1 MTYLEKLEA
10 VRLARE
16 ALPHQRKTV
25 FDNQM
30 EQTSTLFSM
39 IRDRTLGPGGIPR
52 VNRFQAESLLAS
64 DNGPSVFVLLDRESH
79 SRRRYKSTED
89 VIAALKVRYDALLVM
104 DSGLDSEADN
114 SFSGQV
120 LNFASVEERLLHRTS
135 ASTIAGCSRDEALAL
150 QPPIN
155 CLDLQCLE
163 YNVKPYPL
171 TQERYTLL
179 DLLAHFAQTVDSANV
194 RDAGKT
200 NKVRY
205 SYEDLGGCERFTIIG
220 QEDAISLTHHD
231 HHGVGTFI
239 EVIDGLKLGVFWP
252 DMSEEDWEEFKDEGM
267 YWMKGRPKWTLL
279 RPGEVLFMGAGRCV
293 PHLIVTLKTSTCI
306 GGFFWDSQRMESTLE
321 GIYQELQQDDLKT
334 TNEGQAIQLDPVL
347 KTYRWFLQ
355 QPEYKRSAFYPS
367 NPETIQKLLN
377 QIFQELKRKKAK
389 PRREPEQ
396 TATNDGSSGI

>member
-16 ALPHQRKTV
+16 ALPHQCKTV

-52 VNRFQAESLLAS
+52 VTRFQAESLLAS
-64 DNGPSVFVLLDRESH
+64 ENSPPVFVLLDRESH

-89 VIAALKVRYDALLVM
+89 VIAALKLRYDQLMVT
-104 DSGLDSEADN
+104 DSGLDCEADD
-114 SFSGQV
+114 SFSGQL
-120 LNFASVEERLLHRTS
+120 LNLASVEERLLHRTS
-135 ASTIAGCSRDEALAL
+135 VTTVSGCSRDEAVAL

-179 DLLAHFAQTVDSANV
+179 DLLAHFAQTHDSASV
-194 RDAGKT
+194 RNAGKT
-200 NKVRY
+200 KKVRY
-205 SYEDLGGCERFTIIG
+205 SYEDLGGCEGFTIIG

-239 EVIDGLKLGVFWP
+239 EVVDGLKLGVFWP
-252 DMSEEDWEEFKDEGM
+252 DMSETDWEEFKDEGM

-321 GIYQELQQDDLKT
+321 GIYQEIQQDELKT
-334 TNEGQAIQLDPVL
+334 TNEGQAIQLVPVL
-347 KTYRWFLQ
+347 KAYRRFLQ
-355 QPEYKRSAFYPS
+355 QPQCKETEFYPS
-367 NPETIQKLLN
+367 NPKTIHKLLD
-377 QIFQELKRKKAK
+377 QIFQELNRKKAK
-389 PRREPEQ
+389 PRK
-396 TATNDGSSGI
+396 